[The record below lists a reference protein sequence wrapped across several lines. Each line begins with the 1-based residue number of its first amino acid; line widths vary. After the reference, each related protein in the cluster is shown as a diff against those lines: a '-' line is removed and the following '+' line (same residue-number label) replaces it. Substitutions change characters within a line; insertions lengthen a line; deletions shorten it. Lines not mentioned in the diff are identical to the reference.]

1 MWFDIKKDL
10 LFTRFILMIIKL
22 EISRISSF
30 VGLYLRSGN
39 LSRLYNGEV
48 IWGQSSRIVGE
59 CFVGPL
65 RPFGIKKYKFVWN
78 YNWGGYPFQM
88 LPSCITPLLP
98 SYLVFNIQIQH
109 SDFDIPQDYSLIN
122 LEIFFFWSRWKR
134 FMKPSFVNAAD
145 RKWYLRRYPVGVRI

>member
-88 LPSCITPLLP
+88 LPSCITPMLP
-98 SYLVFNIQIQH
+98 SYWYSIFGFNIWIVTFLRLF
-109 SDFDIPQDYSLIN
+109 FDKSRNIFLLIKVKKIY
-122 LEIFFFWSRWKR
+122 ETVIR
-134 FMKPSFVNAAD
+134 
-145 RKWYLRRYPVGVRI
+145 